1 MVIRQLI
8 HISAFHKEVRGFL
21 GFGLRQACDISHLG
35 VQEQVLKAVC
45 LIYEQSIHA
54 QFFKGDNIILSGL
67 VVELVEFQLNGAF
80 ALFHLLDGEAFC
92 IGAFCFRDTLYDL
105 VELCLQ
111 NSSLPF
117 HTHGDLLKLRVS
129 DNDCIVIARG
139 NTGAELFAVS
149 CFKVFLRCHK
159 DIGGRI

>member
-1 MVIRQLI
+1 MVLFVIAVCYDLCTTFRT
-8 HISAFHKEVRGFL
+8 
-21 GFGLRQACDISHLG
+21 
-35 VQEQVLKAVC
+35 VLKAVR

-67 VVELVEFQLNGAF
+67 VIELVELQLNGAF

-92 IGAFCFRDTLYDL
+92 IGAFCFGDTLYDL

-111 NSSLPF
+111 NGSLPF

-139 NTGAELFAVS
+139 NTGAELLTVS
-149 CFKVFLRCHK
+149 RFKVFLRCHK